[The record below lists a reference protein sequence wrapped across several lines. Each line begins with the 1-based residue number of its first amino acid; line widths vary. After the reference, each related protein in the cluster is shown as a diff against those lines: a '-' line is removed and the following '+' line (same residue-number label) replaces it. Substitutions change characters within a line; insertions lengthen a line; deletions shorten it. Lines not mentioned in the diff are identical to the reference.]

1 VVAQPTQSARH
12 VVIVGGGIAGL
23 TAAFSLYEQ
32 AAGAGLSLTCTLI
45 EAGRDWGGKIV
56 THRVGDLTIEAGP
69 DSFLSQKP
77 WGLELCDKLG
87 LSGRL
92 INTNEH
98 RKKTFIY
105 SRGRLRELPE
115 GLVVIVPTRLGPF
128 LNSGLVSWPGIVR
141 MGMDLVLPVRRAG
154 GDESLASFFSRRL
167 GREAFERVV
176 EPLMAGIYAGD
187 ATQISLRAT
196 FPRFLDLEQKHGSL
210 IRGMLASRPAGQAA
224 SNRPAGAPGG
234 RTMFVTLQG
243 GLGELVQALLARL
256 ATAGAKL
263 MTQQSVAAIRV
274 RQTGTT
280 HPIGWTYDLTLDNG
294 SVISADAVVLATP
307 AFVSADLVRPL
318 SPIAS
323 ELLGAIP
330 HASTATVSLAYKAG
344 THGGEVNGFGFVVPR
359 VEGRD
364 LLAATWTSL
373 KWPHRAPDSQTLVRC
388 YLGGI
393 GREAILQEDDRALVR
408 RVRDELKFIAGV
420 TGEPVYAEVNR
431 WDRGMPQYTIGHLDR
446 LETIQ
451 RSLDRYP
458 GLVLAGAAYRGIGIP
473 DCIRDG
479 TDAAIGLIRL
489 FAGGRNQ

>member
-1 VVAQPTQSARH
+1 MSTQSTQPARH
-12 VVIVGGGIAGL
+12 VAIVGGGIAGL
-23 TAAFSLYEQ
+23 SAAFNLYEQ
-32 AAGAGLSLTCTLI
+32 AAGAGVPLTCTLI
-45 EAGRDWGGKIV
+45 EASRDWGGKIV

-77 WGLELCDKLG
+77 WGLELCNKLG

-98 RKKTFIY
+98 QKKTFVF

-115 GLVVIVPTRLGPF
+115 GLVVIVPTKLGPF
-128 LNSGLVSWPGIVR
+128 LKSGLVSWPGIAR
-141 MGMDLVLPVRRAG
+141 MGLDLVLPAKHVD

-196 FPRFLDLEQKHGSL
+196 FPRFLDLERQHGSL
-210 IRGMLASRPAGQAA
+210 IRGMLASRPAG
-224 SNRPAGAPGG
+224 SSSG
-234 RTMFVTLQG
+234 RTMFVTLQD
-243 GLGELVQALLARL
+243 GLVELVQALLARL
-256 ATAGAKL
+256 TTAGAKL
-263 MTQQSVAAIRV
+263 VTQQSVVAMRV
-274 RQTGTT
+274 RQTSTS

-318 SPIAS
+318 SPLAS
-323 ELLGAIP
+323 ELLGAILY
-330 HASTATVSLAYKAG
+330 ASTATVSLAYKAG
-344 THGGEVNGFGFVVPR
+344 TLGGQVNGFGFVVPR
-359 VEGRD
+359 AEGRD

-373 KWPHRAPDSQTLVRC
+373 KWPHRAPASQTLVRC

-393 GREAILQEDDRALVR
+393 GRERILQEDDAALIR
-408 RVRDELKFIAGV
+408 RVQDELRDMAGV
-420 TGEPVYAEVNR
+420 TGKPAYAEVNR
-431 WDRGMPQYTIGHLDR
+431 WDHGMPQYTLGHLDR
-446 LETIQ
+446 LESIQ

-479 TDAAIGLIRL
+479 TDAANGLIRL
-489 FAGGRNQ
+489 FAGGRPA

>member
-1 VVAQPTQSARH
+1 MSASPTHPAKHVA
-12 VVIVGGGIAGL
+12 IVGGGIAGL

-32 AAGAGLSLTCTLI
+32 AAGAGLPLTCTLI

-77 WGLELCDKLG
+77 WALELCNKLG
-87 LSGRL
+87 LTNRL

-98 RKKTFIY
+98 QKKTYVY

-115 GLVVIVPTRLGPF
+115 GLVVIVPTKLGPF
-128 LNSGLVSWPGIVR
+128 LKSGLISWPGIMR
-141 MGMDLVLPVRRAG
+141 MGMDLALPAKRG
-154 GDESLASFFSRRL
+154 DGDESLASFFSRRL

-187 ATQISLRAT
+187 AQQISLRAT
-196 FPRFLDLEQKHGSL
+196 FPRFLDLERQHGSL
-210 IRGMLASRPAGQAA
+210 IRGMLASRPAG
-224 SNRPAGAPGG
+224 SSSG
-234 RTMFVTLQG
+234 RTMFVTLRD
-243 GLGELVQALLARL
+243 GLAELVQVLLARL
-256 ATAGAKL
+256 TASGAKL
-263 MTQQSVAAIRV
+263 MTQQSVAAMRV
-274 RQTGTT
+274 RQTSTNRSG
-280 HPIGWTYDLTLDNG
+280 GWTYDLTLENG
-294 SVISADAVVLATP
+294 PVVSADAVVLATP

-318 SPIAS
+318 SPIAA

-330 HASTATVSLAYKAG
+330 YASTVTVSLAYAAG
-344 THGGEVNGFGFVVPR
+344 TLGAEVSGFGFVVPR
-359 VEGRD
+359 VERRD

-373 KWPHRAPDSQTLVRC
+373 KWPHRAPASQTLVRC
-388 YLGGI
+388 YLGGV

-408 RVRDELKFIAGV
+408 RVREELRSMTGV
-420 TGEPVYAEVNR
+420 TGEPAYAEVNR
-431 WDRGMPQYTIGHLDR
+431 WERGMPQYTLGHLDR

-479 TDAAIGLIRL
+479 TDAASAVIRSL
-489 FAGGRNQ
+489 TGSRA

>member
-1 VVAQPTQSARH
+1 MPTQSTQPAKH
-12 VVIVGGGIAGL
+12 VAIVGGGIAGL
-23 TAAFSLYEQ
+23 AAAFHLYEQ
-32 AAGAGLSLTCTLI
+32 AANAGLSLTCTLI

-77 WGLELCDKLG
+77 WALELCNKLG
-87 LSGRL
+87 LAGRL

-98 RKKTFIY
+98 QKKTFVY
-105 SRGRLRELPE
+105 SRGCLRELPE
-115 GLVVIVPTRLGPF
+115 GLVVIVPTKLGPF
-128 LNSGLVSWPGIVR
+128 LKSGLISWPGIAR
-141 MGMDLVLPVRRAG
+141 MGLDLALPARRTD

-196 FPRFLDLEQKHGSL
+196 FPRFLDLERQHGSL
-210 IRGMLASRPAGQAA
+210 IRGMLASRPAGA
-224 SNRPAGAPGG
+224 SSG

-243 GLGELVQALLARL
+243 GLVELVRALLARL
-256 ATAGAKL
+256 TAAGAKL
-263 MTQQSVAAIRV
+263 MTQQSVAALRV
-274 RQTGTT
+274 RQTNTN
-280 HPIGWTYDLTLDNG
+280 HPIGWTYDLTLENG

-307 AFVSADLVRPL
+307 AFVSSDLVRPL

-323 ELLGAIP
+323 GLLGAIP
-330 HASTATVSLAYKAG
+330 FASTATVSLAYKEG
-344 THGGEVNGFGFVVPR
+344 TLGASISGFGFVVPR
-359 VEGRD
+359 VERRD

-373 KWPHRAPDSQTLVRC
+373 KWPHRAPASQTLVRC
-388 YLGGI
+388 YLGGV

-408 RVRDELKFIAGV
+408 RVREELQRMAGV
-420 TGEPVYAEVNR
+420 TGEPAYAEVNR
-431 WDRGMPQYTIGHLDR
+431 WDRGMPQYTLGHLDR
-446 LETIQ
+446 LDTIQ

-458 GLVLAGAAYRGIGIP
+458 GLVLAGASYRGIGIP

-479 TDAAIGLIRL
+479 ADAASGLVRL
-489 FAGGRNQ
+489 FTRHA